1 VTRTILLRKILF
13 QSNLKRGKG
22 RVQGGGG
29 STGKEKEESASKVTR
44 TDLFQSE
51 FAIKTLI
58 GTLSTPLHCTLVG
71 PSSRTC
77 IIIIIIIIIPI
88 IAFSYISAIEMT
100 GPNPSIFKPK
110 KT

>member
-1 VTRTILLRKILF
+1 M
-13 QSNLKRGKG
+13 
-22 RVQGGGG
+22 QGGGG